1 MQSQAE
7 GEMPSTQPALVDAKN
22 PALEAERRSLA
33 AERRVLEVRRQQAVL
48 KELAAAQILDEQLAA
63 LDEKIARVQQ
73 QLSFLH
79 LPAPSSGT
87 WVSPEIEFTKG
98 KFVRRGESLGVVANL
113 DDLLVRA
120 TAGQNVA
127 ALLIEQA
134 ATGVEIRANGRPDPT
149 VTGTIERIFPA
160 GQEQLPSQ
168 ALGYAVGGWM
178 PVDVRD
184 PSGTKTAEKF
194 FEIRIRPRLDE
205 PDQWRTG
212 QRVVVR
218 FTLRPK
224 TLATQVYHYGRQ
236 LFQRRFHI

>member
-1 MQSQAE
+1 M
-7 GEMPSTQPALVDAKN
+7 
-22 PALEAERRSLA
+22 
-33 AERRVLEVRRQQAVL
+33 L
-48 KELAAAQILDEQLAA
+48 KEVAAAQILDEQLAA

-79 LPAPSSGT
+79 LTAPSSGT

-113 DDLLVRA
+113 DDVLVRA

-127 ALLIEQA
+127 AVLIEQA
-134 ATGVEIRANGRPDPT
+134 AQEVEIRVNGRPDPT

-194 FEIRIRPRLDE
+194 FEIRIRPHLQE
-205 PDQWRTG
+205 PDEWRTG

-218 FTLRPK
+218 IRLQPK
-224 TLATQVYHYGRQ
+224 PLAAQVYHYGRQ